1 MTNPAPSARIK
12 GVSFISTRRFVE
24 KRGPDAWPGVLSAMP
39 AEHRKIADEALAIG
53 WYPMA
58 SYRSLLDAVDAR
70 LGDGKT
76 SVMGLLGRFQAEH
89 DLNLFYR
96 IVLRFWSPAI
106 LIEKTAEMWGR
117 YHDTGVWTVV
127 REGDHRVNASV
138 ARWLGASDTVCAGV
152 DAYIERLFELVGA
165 ASARVEHPECL
176 ARGGRRCQW
185 IVEWK

>member
-1 MTNPAPSARIK
+1 MTSPLPSARVK

-24 KRGPDAWPGVLSAMP
+24 QSGPGAWSRVLAAMP
-39 AEHRKIADEALAIG
+39 EEHRKIADEALAIG
-53 WYPMA
+53 WYPMDG
-58 SYRSLLDAVDAR
+58 YKSLLAAIDDR
-70 LGDGKT
+70 LGAKNLAIM
-76 SVMGLLGRFQAEH
+76 SPLGRFQAEH

-117 YHDTGVWTVV
+117 YHDTGTWAVT
-127 REGDHRVNASV
+127 REGDHRVTAAVSG
-138 ARWLGASDTVCAGV
+138 WLGSGDVVCAV
-152 DAYIERLFELVGA
+152 IVAYIARLFELVGA
-165 ASARVEHPECL
+165 SSARVQHPECM